1 MRGVHVRQLSELTIR
16 GVHVRCA
23 RSARPDVASTIASI
37 ARGSQIVTSREALS
51 LASDPKI
58 GSAPRRKFSLAAPRR
73 LSTAEIMMAV
83 GSSSAPPAGARLSV
97 LLSASALVLSACTLL
112 LFVLSSHGAAAHTG
126 ALALAPEAA
135 PRAQSGVTAYLP
147 VPVIGEVVDD
157 GTVFRGLGFSVV
169 HRDRGTYDL
178 TFDPP
183 FAIPPVIVVSPQA
196 YGVCYTRAVT
206 ESAATVHCM
215 TDLLSTAPRPENI
228 GFTFYAGTTT

>member
-1 MRGVHVRQLSELTIR
+1 MRGAAQRR
-16 GVHVRCA
+16 A
-23 RSARPDVASTIASI
+23 PSASPDVATKVASI
-37 ARGSQIVTSREALS
+37 PKGSQIVSSRERTLLARLDPQIADAPHRKSS
-51 LASDPKI
+51 LV
-58 GSAPRRKFSLAAPRR
+58 APNSQ
-73 LSTAEIMMAV
+73 MMAV

-97 LLSASALVLSACTLL
+97 LLSASALLLSACTLL
-112 LFVLSSHGAAAHTG
+112 LFVLSSRSPLHAG
-126 ALALAPEAA
+126 ALAPEAA

-157 GTVFRGLGFSVV
+157 GTVFRGLGFTVV

-183 FAIPPVIVVSPQA
+183 FAVPPVIVVSPQA

>member
-1 MRGVHVRQLSELTIR
+1 
-16 GVHVRCA
+16 
-23 RSARPDVASTIASI
+23 
-37 ARGSQIVTSREALS
+37 
-51 LASDPKI
+51 
-58 GSAPRRKFSLAAPRR
+58 
-73 LSTAEIMMAV
+73 MMAV

-112 LFVLSSHGAAAHTG
+112 LFVLSSQHAG
-126 ALALAPEAA
+126 ALSAHADALAPEAA

-183 FAIPPVIVVSPQA
+183 FAVPPVIVVSPQA

>member
-1 MRGVHVRQLSELTIR
+1 
-16 GVHVRCA
+16 
-23 RSARPDVASTIASI
+23 
-37 ARGSQIVTSREALS
+37 
-51 LASDPKI
+51 
-58 GSAPRRKFSLAAPRR
+58 
-73 LSTAEIMMAV
+73 MMAV
-83 GSSSAPPAGARLSV
+83 GSSSAPPARLSV

-126 ALALAPEAA
+126 ALSAHALAPEAA

-157 GTVFRGLGFSVV
+157 GTVFRGLGFTVV

-183 FAIPPVIVVSPQA
+183 FAVPPVIVVSPQA

>member
-1 MRGVHVRQLSELTIR
+1 
-16 GVHVRCA
+16 
-23 RSARPDVASTIASI
+23 
-37 ARGSQIVTSREALS
+37 
-51 LASDPKI
+51 
-58 GSAPRRKFSLAAPRR
+58 
-73 LSTAEIMMAV
+73 MMAV

-112 LFVLSSHGAAAHTG
+112 LFVLSSQHAG
-126 ALALAPEAA
+126 ALSAHADALAPEAA

-157 GTVFRGLGFSVV
+157 GTVFRGLGFTVV
-169 HRDRGTYDL
+169 HCDRGQYAL

-183 FAIPPVIVVSPQA
+183 FAVPPVIVVSPQA

>member
-1 MRGVHVRQLSELTIR
+1 
-16 GVHVRCA
+16 
-23 RSARPDVASTIASI
+23 
-37 ARGSQIVTSREALS
+37 
-51 LASDPKI
+51 
-58 GSAPRRKFSLAAPRR
+58 
-73 LSTAEIMMAV
+73 MMAV

-112 LFVLSSHGAAAHTG
+112 VFVLSSRHADTLSAH
-126 ALALAPEAA
+126 ALAPEAA

>member
-1 MRGVHVRQLSELTIR
+1 
-16 GVHVRCA
+16 
-23 RSARPDVASTIASI
+23 
-37 ARGSQIVTSREALS
+37 
-51 LASDPKI
+51 
-58 GSAPRRKFSLAAPRR
+58 
-73 LSTAEIMMAV
+73 MMAV

-112 LFVLSSHGAAAHTG
+112 LFVLSSRSPLHAVALSAH
-126 ALALAPEAA
+126 ALAPEAA

-157 GTVFRGLGFSVV
+157 GTVFRGLGFTVV
-169 HRDRGTYDL
+169 HSDRGQYAL

-183 FAIPPVIVVSPQA
+183 FAVPPVIVVSPQA